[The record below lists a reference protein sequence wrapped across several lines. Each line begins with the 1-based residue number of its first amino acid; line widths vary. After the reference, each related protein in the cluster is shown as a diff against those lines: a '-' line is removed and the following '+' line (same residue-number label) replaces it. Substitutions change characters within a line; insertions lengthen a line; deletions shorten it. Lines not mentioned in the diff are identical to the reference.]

1 MLAFAACGGG
11 GGGASKGEIEIWSSL
26 PRQGSSKAQ
35 TDTIV
40 NAINMAIEEKGGTV
54 GGYTIKYVDKDDS
67 TAAAGKWDEAT
78 EIKNANDAVANDKL
92 VAYIGT
98 FNSGAAKL
106 SDPDPVR
113 QGHRHDQPG
122 QHGRR
127 PHQAVRGGRAGQVL
141 PERVQEEL
149 HARHPQRLAPG
160 ECRRA
165 SGRLQLGLK
174 NVYILDD
181 TEVYGKGIA
190 DVFNTRSAD
199 YGLTVLGRDGID
211 GKATDY
217 KALAE
222 KVKATNP
229 DLVYYGGITQ
239 NNAGQLWR
247 DLRDAMPDVA
257 LMGPD
262 GIYENEFL
270 EAAAAAAEGSYI
282 TFGGVPPD
290 QLTGKGKEFVDK
302 YTAKYPNNPVEGY
315 TAYGYEAAQRRPRSH
330 RAGCRQEPRRRPGA
344 PRPRPRRG
352 QGDEGLRRR
361 ARQVELRC
369 RRRYKRD
376 HYVGSD
382 HHQRRVQVRLRHR
395 VAPLHRRGSTSRPFG
410 IRRTAGRPSTT
421 SATMRRG
428 RWRS

>member
-1 MLAFAACGGG
+1 MNKSRVGALAAVAMLAFAACGGG
-11 GGGASKGEIEIWSSL
+11 GGGAASKGEIEIWSSL

-40 NAINMAIEEKGGTV
+40 NAINMAIEERGGTV

-78 EIKNANDAVANDKL
+78 EIKNANDAVATDKL

-106 SDPDPVR
+106 SIPILCGKGIVMISPANTGVGLTKPFEEGEPDKYYPNGCKKNYTRVIPNDSL
-113 QGHRHDQPG
+113 QGN
-122 QHGRR
+122 
-127 PHQAVRGGRAGQVL
+127 AG
-141 PERVQEEL
+141 
-149 HARHPQRLAPG
+149 AKW
-160 ECRRA
+160 A
-165 SGRLQLGLK
+165 SELGLT
-174 NVYILDD
+174 NVYLLDD

-190 DVFNTRSAD
+190 DVFNQRAAE

-262 GIYENEFL
+262 GVYEGEFL

-302 YTAKYPNNPVEGY
+302 YAAKYPNNPIEGY
-315 TAYGYEAAQRRPRSH
+315 TAYGYEAANVALAAIE
-330 RAGCRQEPRRRPGA
+330 RAAAKNPADVLALRALVLDEVKATKDFDGVLGKWSFDA
-344 PRPRPRRG
+344 D
-352 QGDEGLRRR
+352 GD
-361 ARQVELRC
+361 
-369 RRRYKRD
+369 
-376 HYVGSD
+376 
-382 HHQRRVQVRLRHR
+382 
-395 VAPLHRRGSTSRPFG
+395 TS
-410 IRRTAGRPSTT
+410 STT
-421 SATMRRG
+421 MSGLIVTG
-428 RWRS
+428 GEFKFDKVIE

>member
-1 MLAFAACGGG
+1 MKIRKLAAVAAVAALAFGACSSTP
-11 GGGASKGEIEIWSSL
+11 GGGAKGEIEIWSSL

-40 NAINMAIEEKGGTV
+40 NAINMAIEEAGGKA

-106 SDPDPVR
+106 SIPILCAKGIVMISPANTGV
-113 QGHRHDQPG
+113 GLTKPF
-122 QHGRR
+122 
-127 PHQAVRGGRAGQVL
+127 
-141 PERVQEEL
+141 E
-149 HARHPQRLAPG
+149 PG
-160 ECRRA
+160 EPDKYYPNGCKKNYTRVIPNDALQGNAGALWA
-165 SGRLQLGLK
+165 SQLGAK
-174 NVYILDD
+174 NVYLLDD

-190 DVFNTRSAD
+190 DVFNSKAPD
-199 YGLTVLGRDGID
+199 YGLTILGRDGID
-211 GKATDY
+211 GKAPDY

-247 DLRDAMPDVA
+247 DLRDAMPNVK

-262 GIYENEFL
+262 GIYESEFIQ
-270 EAAAAAAEGSYI
+270 AAAEAAEGSYI

-290 QLTGKGKEFVDK
+290 KLTGAGADFVKK
-302 YTAKYPNNPVEGY
+302 YTEKYPNNPAEGY
-315 TAYGYEAAQRRPRSH
+315 TAYGYEAAKVVLAAIEKAAAKNPADVLAL
-330 RAGCRQEPRRRPGA
+330 RAAVLDEVKATKDFAGA
-344 PRPRPRRG
+344 LGTWSFDPDGDTSLTEMSG
-352 QGDEGLRRR
+352 QIVKGGEF
-361 ARQVELRC
+361 VFETVI
-369 RRRYKRD
+369 K
-376 HYVGSD
+376 
-382 HHQRRVQVRLRHR
+382 
-395 VAPLHRRGSTSRPFG
+395 
-410 IRRTAGRPSTT
+410 
-421 SATMRRG
+421 
-428 RWRS
+428 

>member
-1 MLAFAACGGG
+1 MNKSRIAALGAVAMLAFAACGGG

-40 NAINMAIEEKGGTV
+40 NAINMAIEERGGTV

-78 EIKNANDAVANDKL
+78 EIKNANDAVAADKL

-106 SDPDPVR
+106 SIPILCGKGIVMISPANTGVGLTKPFEEGEPDKYYPNGCKKNYTRVIPNDSL
-113 QGHRHDQPG
+113 QGN
-122 QHGRR
+122 
-127 PHQAVRGGRAGQVL
+127 AG
-141 PERVQEEL
+141 
-149 HARHPQRLAPG
+149 AKW
-160 ECRRA
+160 A
-165 SGRLQLGLK
+165 SELGLK

-199 YGLTVLGRDGID
+199 YGLTILGRDGID

-262 GIYENEFL
+262 GVYENEFL

-315 TAYGYEAAQRRPRSH
+315 TAYGYEAANVVLAAIE
-330 RAGCRQEPRRRPGA
+330 RAAAKNPADVAALRAAVLDEVKATKDYDGVLGKWSFDA
-344 PRPRPRRG
+344 D
-352 QGDEGLRRR
+352 GD
-361 ARQVELRC
+361 
-369 RRRYKRD
+369 
-376 HYVGSD
+376 
-382 HHQRRVQVRLRHR
+382 
-395 VAPLHRRGSTSRPFG
+395 
-410 IRRTAGRPSTT
+410 T
-421 SATMRRG
+421 SATTMSG
-428 RWRS
+428 LIITSGEFKFDSVIE

>member
-1 MLAFAACGGG
+1 MNKTRIAALAAVAMLAFAACSGG
-11 GGGASKGEIEIWSSL
+11 GGGAATKGEIEIWSSL

-40 NAINMAIEEKGGTV
+40 NAINMAIEEKGGVV
-54 GGYTIKYVDKDDS
+54 GGYKIVYKDVDDS

-106 SDPDPVR
+106 SIPILCGKGIVMVSPANTGVGLTKPFEEGEPDKYYPNGCKKNYTRVIPNDNL
-113 QGHRHDQPG
+113 QGN
-122 QHGRR
+122 
-127 PHQAVRGGRAGQVL
+127 AGAKWAS
-141 PERVQEEL
+141 EL
-149 HARHPQRLAPG
+149 G
-160 ECRRA
+160 V
-165 SGRLQLGLK
+165 K

-190 DVFNTRSAD
+190 DVFDSKAGE

-247 DLRDAMPDVA
+247 DLRDAMPDVK

-262 GIYENEFL
+262 GIYEAEWL

-302 YTAKYPNNPVEGY
+302 YTAKYPNNPIEGY
-315 TAYGYEAAQRRPRSH
+315 TAYGYEAANVVLSAIE
-330 RAGCRQEPRRRPGA
+330 RAAAKNPADVLALRALVLDEVKATKDFDGVLGKWSFDA
-344 PRPRPRRG
+344 D
-352 QGDEGLRRR
+352 GD
-361 ARQVELRC
+361 
-369 RRRYKRD
+369 
-376 HYVGSD
+376 
-382 HHQRRVQVRLRHR
+382 
-395 VAPLHRRGSTSRPFG
+395 
-410 IRRTAGRPSTT
+410 T
-421 SATMRRG
+421 SATTMSG
-428 RWRS
+428 LIVTDGEFKFDSVIE

>member
-1 MLAFAACGGG
+1 MNKSRVGALAAVAMLAFAACGGG

-40 NAINMAIEEKGGTV
+40 NAINMAIEEKGGTI

-106 SDPDPVR
+106 SIPILCGKGIVMISPANTGVGLTKPFEEGEPDKYYPNGCKKNYTRVIPNDSL
-113 QGHRHDQPG
+113 QGN
-122 QHGRR
+122 
-127 PHQAVRGGRAGQVL
+127 AG
-141 PERVQEEL
+141 
-149 HARHPQRLAPG
+149 AKW
-160 ECRRA
+160 A
-165 SGRLQLGLK
+165 SELGLK

-199 YGLTVLGRDGID
+199 YGLTILGRDGID

-302 YTAKYPNNPVEGY
+302 YTAKYPNNPIEGY
-315 TAYGYEAAQRRPRSH
+315 TAYGYEAAQVVLAAIE
-330 RAGCRQEPRRRPGA
+330 RAAATNPADVTALRAAVLDQVKATKDYDGVLGKWSFDA
-344 PRPRPRRG
+344 D
-352 QGDEGLRRR
+352 GDTTATTMSGLII
-361 ARQVELRC
+361 
-369 RRRYKRD
+369 
-376 HYVGSD
+376 
-382 HHQRRVQVRLRHR
+382 
-395 VAPLHRRGSTSRPFG
+395 TSGEFKFDSV
-410 IRRTAGRPSTT
+410 IE
-421 SATMRRG
+421 
-428 RWRS
+428 

>member
-1 MLAFAACGGG
+1 MNKRKIGTLAAVAMLAFAACSGGG

-40 NAINMAIEEKGGTV
+40 NAINMAIEEKGGSV

-106 SDPDPVR
+106 SIPILCGKGIVMISPANTGVGLTKPFEEGEPDKYYPNGCKKNYTRVIPNDSL
-113 QGHRHDQPG
+113 QGN
-122 QHGRR
+122 
-127 PHQAVRGGRAGQVL
+127 AGAL
-141 PERVQEEL
+141 W
-149 HARHPQRLAPG
+149 
-160 ECRRA
+160 A
-165 SGRLQLGLK
+165 SKLGVK
-174 NVYILDD
+174 NVYVLDD

-190 DVFNTRSAD
+190 DVFRQKAPE
-199 YGLTVLGRDGID
+199 YGLTIVGNDGID

-222 KVKATNP
+222 KVKGTNP

-247 DLRDAMPDVA
+247 DLRDAMPDVK

-262 GIYENEFL
+262 GVYENEFL

-290 QLTGKGKEFVDK
+290 QLQGKGKEFVDK
-302 YTAKYPNNPVEGY
+302 YTAKYPNNPIEGY
-315 TAYGYEAAQRRPRSH
+315 TAYGYEAANVVLAAIE
-330 RAGCRQEPRRRPGA
+330 RAAAKNPADVLALRAAVLDEVKATKDYDGVLGKWSFDA
-344 PRPRPRRG
+344 D
-352 QGDEGLRRR
+352 GDTSLTEMSGLI
-361 ARQVELRC
+361 VTGGEF
-369 RRRYKRD
+369 KFD
-376 HYVGSD
+376 SV
-382 HHQRRVQVRLRHR
+382 
-395 VAPLHRRGSTSRPFG
+395 
-410 IRRTAGRPSTT
+410 IK
-421 SATMRRG
+421 
-428 RWRS
+428 

>member
-1 MLAFAACGGG
+1 MNKRKIGTLAAIAMLAFAACSGGG
-11 GGGASKGEIEIWSSL
+11 GGGGSKGEIEIWSSL

-40 NAINMAIEEKGGTV
+40 NAINMALEEKGGSV

-106 SDPDPVR
+106 SIPILCGKGIVMISPANTGVGLTKPFEEGEPDKYYPNGCKKNYTRVIPNDSL
-113 QGHRHDQPG
+113 QGN
-122 QHGRR
+122 
-127 PHQAVRGGRAGQVL
+127 AG
-141 PERVQEEL
+141 
-149 HARHPQRLAPG
+149 A
-160 ECRRA
+160 
-165 SGRLQLGLK
+165 LGVPAGVK
-174 NVYILDD
+174 NVYLLDD

-190 DVFNTRSAD
+190 DVFNSKAGE
-199 YGLTVLGRDGID
+199 YGLTILGRDGID

-247 DLRDAMPDVA
+247 DLRDAMPDVK

-262 GIYENEFL
+262 GVYENEFL
-270 EAAAAAAEGSYI
+270 EAAAAAAEGSYSRSVACPR
-282 TFGGVPPD
+282 TSYRARAVRRQVHREVPEQPD
-290 QLTGKGKEFVDK
+290 RGL
-302 YTAKYPNNPVEGY
+302 
-315 TAYGYEAAQRRPRSH
+315 AYGYEAANVVLAAIEKAAATNPADVTARRRRPR
-330 RAGCRQEPRRRPGA
+330 CRQ
-344 PRPRPRRG
+344 G
-352 QGDEGLRRR
+352 Q
-361 ARQVELRC
+361 
-369 RRRYKRD
+369 
-376 HYVGSD
+376 
-382 HHQRRVQVRLRHR
+382 
-395 VAPLHRRGSTSRPFG
+395 
-410 IRRTAGRPSTT
+410 RTTTACSASGPSTPT
-421 SATMRRG
+421 ATPA
-428 RWRS
+428 